1 MKKFLPLFTV
11 IAALLTA
18 ALIQHESTLNADV
31 VTKTFT
37 TNETACVWTNNL
49 IIDSIQLS
57 AGTILFTLEI
67 YDNSSASL
75 TYVNTAYT
83 NRLPLVTN
91 LVTTV
96 ITEAGLTNTFTN
108 KVLMTVP
115 QTIAAATNT
124 LPAVMKVA
132 VNANESSVVPGP
144 IMISKGIVL
153 KNTSGS
159 TNSEVVI
166 INYHKAGE

>member
-1 MKKFLPLFTV
+1 MKKFLSLFTV
-11 IAALLTA
+11 IAALFA
-18 ALIQHESTLNADV
+18 ASLIQHENAKADV

-115 QTIAAATNT
+115 
-124 LPAVMKVA
+124 
-132 VNANESSVVPGP
+132 
-144 IMISKGIVL
+144 
-153 KNTSGS
+153 
-159 TNSEVVI
+159 
-166 INYHKAGE
+166 